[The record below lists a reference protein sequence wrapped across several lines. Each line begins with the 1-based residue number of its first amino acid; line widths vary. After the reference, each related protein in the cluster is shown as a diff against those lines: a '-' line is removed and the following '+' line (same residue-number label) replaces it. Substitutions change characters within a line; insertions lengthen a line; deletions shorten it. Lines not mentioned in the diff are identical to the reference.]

1 MGQSCTSAQ
10 SHEIPRGRKRKKLLD
25 EEKAMLHQESALGF
39 EKLMARQVFMS
50 LRAYSGGNAMNDAQL
65 TQAAGQL
72 GIIAP
77 LGGTES
83 NLGAFYNT
91 FKIEGGYSVSKLVT
105 LGIMLSKGQPADK
118 AKLYFDCFDMELTGM
133 LPREKFIV
141 LAETMVAI
149 AIDSIP
155 LLTTDQG
162 KFSISKDRIN
172 NYIFNLKKKRKTSVD
187 RLADDF
193 YSGKTGP
200 LSQAEFV
207 ERFTKKDNMDY
218 SKLSTAYGTR
228 VYLNWIFANTPDEVY
243 SKGASVFAALLNK
256 AKATTPPAAE
266 AAPGETTNSQT

>member
-1 MGQSCTSAQ
+1 MGATCTSAQ

-39 EKLMARQVFMS
+39 EKLMCRQVFTS
-50 LRAYSGGNAMNDAQL
+50 LRAYSTGDSMNEAQL
-65 TQAAGQL
+65 TQSAGQL

-77 LGGTES
+77 LGQTES
-83 NLGAFYNT
+83 NLGAFYDT
-91 FKIEGGYSVSKLVT
+91 MKAEGGYSTAKMVV
-105 LGIMLSKGQPADK
+105 LGIMLSKGKPEDK
-118 AKLYFDCFDMELTGM
+118 AKLYFDQFDVELTGS
-133 LPREKFIV
+133 LPRDKFV
-141 LAETMVAI
+141 SWAEIMIAI

-155 LLTTDQG
+155 LLTSDTG

-172 NYIFNLKKKRKTSVD
+172 NYIFNLKKKRKTAVD

-193 YSGKTGP
+193 YAGKAGQP
-200 LSQAEFV
+200 ISQADFV
-207 ERFTKKDNMDY
+207 ERFTRKDNMDY

-256 AKATTPPAAE
+256 AKANTTEESKPTGE
-266 AAPGETTNSQT
+266 ATESQT